1 MDVGESWLNFMK
13 TSKNI
18 GENMDTAICPLCGNP
33 NQCAVA
39 ADPNA
44 TECWCESVIF
54 PEELLAKVPEDAVRK
69 TCVCQKN
76 IEDYQKSIQT
86 ADLST

>member
-1 MDVGESWLNFMK
+1 MIQ
-13 TSKNI
+13 KNI
-18 GENMDTAICPLCGNP
+18 PLYTKSKCPLCGNP

-54 PEELLAKVPEDAVRK
+54 PSELLAQIPEDAIRK
-69 TCVCQKN
+69 TCVCQKCL
-76 IEDYQKSIQT
+76 EQYLESID
-86 ADLST
+86 APNNSS